1 LRACRKSFHFEF
13 AQFFAAQRMEQQRRQ
28 DGAVALALDGVRVGR
43 GEQVARLMIADRRR
57 LAFAAFGL
65 RPLDAFD
72 RVVGDGVL
80 LTEIFEQRRQRRQ
93 PVPDRRAAKP
103 APAKFVASGDQMR
116 ARHGAEFLRTKNAG
130 EAHEVLHRVFVGAA
144 GVRVADVGGTS
155 ASFWNSAAV
164 SSRSASGI

>member
-1 LRACRKSFHFEF
+1 MGARMQRQIARLAALAGDFQVRHAFARVAEILHPEF
-13 AQFFAAQRMEQQRRQ
+13 AHFLAPQRVEQQRRQ

-80 LTEIFEQRRQRRQ
+80 LAEIFEQRGSEASRCRIVAPPSSRRRSSSRQAIRCARVTVRNSSGRRM
-93 PVPDRRAAKP
+93 
-103 APAKFVASGDQMR
+103 PAKRMKSFTA
-116 ARHGAEFLRTKNAG
+116 FL
-130 EAHEVLHRVFVGAA
+130 
-144 GVRVADVGGTS
+144 
-155 ASFWNSAAV
+155 
-164 SSRSASGI
+164 